1 MSWPQWRRAL
11 LSTYAEINDD
21 RLLAVAAGVVF
32 YGLLAIFPSI
42 AAFVSLYGLFAD
54 STTIS
59 NHLSLLSGIL
69 PGGAL
74 DILQEQIARIVGN
87 TGGSLSLAFASSV
100 GIALWSANAGMK
112 AMIDALNVIEG
123 VSERRGLLRLNAL
136 SLTLTLGA
144 IVFLM
149 LAVGVVV
156 ALPLVLSTFGLQH
169 LVSTVMWFGRWP
181 ALLAI
186 VLLAFMVLYRFGPN
200 RDDARWRLLS
210 PGILFAAF
218 AWLAGSAALSLYLS
232 KFADYNA
239 TYGSL
244 GAAIGLMMWMWLTTI
259 VVLLG
264 AELDMEIDKVRHGA
278 AAAAPA
284 SR

>member
-1 MSWPQWRRAL
+1 MSSAQWRQAL
-11 LSTYAEINDD
+11 LNTYDEFNND

-54 STTIS
+54 STTIG
-59 NHLSLLSGIL
+59 NHLSLLAGIL
-69 PGGAL
+69 PAGAL
-74 DILQEQIARIVGN
+74 DILGEQINRIVGN
-87 TGGSLSLAFASSV
+87 AGGSLSLAFVSSIA
-100 GIALWSANAGMK
+100 IALWSSNAGMK

-123 VSERRGLLRLNAL
+123 VREQRGFLRLNAV
-136 SLTLTLGA
+136 SLALTLGA
-144 IVFLM
+144 ILFLM
-149 LAVGVVV
+149 LSVGVVV
-156 ALPLVLSTFGLQH
+156 ALPLVLSMFGLQH
-169 LVSTVMWFGRWP
+169 LVGALMWFGRWP

-186 VLLAFMVLYRFGPN
+186 VVLALIVLYRFGPN
-200 RDDARWRLLS
+200 RNDVRWRLLS
-210 PGILFAAF
+210 PGILFAAL

-244 GAAIGLMMWMWLTTI
+244 GAGIGLMMWMWLTTI

-264 AELDMEIDKVRHGA
+264 AELDVEIDKVRQA
-278 AAAAPA
+278 ATAVDAD
-284 SR
+284 R